1 MKLLQCVFQSIC
13 IPILDFL
20 LLICLSLKTDGIFS
34 LHYEFQT
41 FINLL
46 DQTRLSLKICYVI
59 NNRIQFTFR
68 LLRCFKIQYHIL
80 EYHVICIKNVG
91 HAWYWLSIV
100 DISIRKINNFD
111 KLIKPINKKL
121 VIEID
126 FKITKEVASAV
137 YTLVTTKTTQIA
149 LKTR

>member
-1 MKLLQCVFQSIC
+1 M
-13 IPILDFL
+13 D
-20 LLICLSLKTDGIFS
+20 
-34 LHYEFQT
+34 
-41 FINLL
+41 
-46 DQTRLSLKICYVI
+46 
-59 NNRIQFTFR
+59 
-68 LLRCFKIQYHIL
+68 
-80 EYHVICIKNVG
+80 
-91 HAWYWLSIV
+91 HAWYWWSIV

-111 KLIKPINKKL
+111 KLIKPIDKKL